1 MAESLANWFV
11 DVFREKISE
20 EWIIFIISLFPILE
34 LRGGLIAAGLLGVPW
49 AKAFALCFVGNML
62 PVPFI
67 LLFIRKIF
75 EVMKRSKAFEKIV
88 IKMEKKA
95 EKNSEKV
102 KKYELLGLFLLVAI
116 PLPGTGAWTGALVAA
131 LMDIRLK
138 KSIPAIALGVV
149 AAGLIVSALMYGV
162 VGSIIG
168 R

>member
-49 AKAFALCFVGNML
+49 VKAFAICFVGNML

-95 EKNSEKV
+95 EKNGEKV
-102 KKYELLGLFLLVAI
+102 KKYELLGLFILVAI

-138 KSIPAIALGVV
+138 KSIPAIALGVIV
-149 AAGLIVSALMYGV
+149 AGLIVSALMYGI

>member
-49 AKAFALCFVGNML
+49 AKAFAICFVGNML

-75 EVMKRSKAFEKIV
+75 EVMKRSKAFKKIV

-95 EKNSEKV
+95 EKNGEKV
-102 KKYELLGLFLLVAI
+102 KKYELLGLFILVAI

>member
-49 AKAFALCFVGNML
+49 VKAFAICFVGNML

-138 KSIPAIALGVV
+138 KSIPAIAH
-149 AAGLIVSALMYGV
+149 IVEFNTEV
-162 VGSIIG
+162 K
-168 R
+168 

>member
-49 AKAFALCFVGNML
+49 AKAFAICFVGNML

>member
-49 AKAFALCFVGNML
+49 AKAFAICFVGNML

-95 EKNSEKV
+95 EKNGEKV
-102 KKYELLGLFLLVAI
+102 KKYELLGLFILVAI

>member
-49 AKAFALCFVGNML
+49 AKAFAICFVGNML

-95 EKNSEKV
+95 EKNGEKV
-102 KKYELLGLFLLVAI
+102 KKYELLGLFILVAI

-138 KSIPAIALGVV
+138 KSIPAIALGVIV
-149 AAGLIVSALMYGV
+149 AGLIVSALMYGI

>member
-49 AKAFALCFVGNML
+49 VKAFAICFVGNML

-102 KKYELLGLFLLVAI
+102 KKYELLGLFILVAI

-138 KSIPAIALGVV
+138 KSIPAIALGVIV
-149 AAGLIVSALMYGV
+149 AGLIVSALMYGI

>member
-49 AKAFALCFVGNML
+49 VKAFAICFVGNML

>member
-75 EVMKRSKAFEKIV
+75 EVMKRSKAFKKIV